1 MDDNELGG
9 RGENSDRRSQ
19 FSWCNQPIMAMAWW
33 PLGNVGG
40 SGSHRLIMLIKSGA
54 IVKITLISKIMVNSW
69 KF

>member
-40 SGSHRLIMLIKSGA
+40 SGSQSP
-54 IVKITLISKIMVNSW
+54 VDNVEKIRCHC
-69 KF
+69 

>member
-9 RGENSDRRSQ
+9 RRENSDRRSQ